1 MALTWTPHPILKIP
15 TRDEQVALGAEK
27 LLAYYETREQA
38 IENEKN
44 DPFTYG
50 TELPHWKLADDELK
64 THGQLLVLGGN
75 RSGKTEAISK
85 RVVQSAVANPNSVI
99 WCFTATSQN
108 SIAHQ
113 QAYIFKYLPN
123 EFKNLGRSRTHYISY
138 SIKNGFTNS
147 SLILPNRS
155 RIEFRNW
162 SQSIETIEG
171 GEIGCPGEPAPGTH
185 NIGAWFDEEV
195 PLSWWSTCLFR
206 SLTRA
211 DANGLPARVI
221 ATFTTISGWT
231 QMVNAYLSG
240 ARTIKE
246 VDAEL
251 LPGEKVPL
259 VQQPLRQSTSVVYFH
274 TKENPYGG
282 WDAMKNQLAGCRRD
296 EILCR
301 AYGVPTKPS
310 DTTFKNL
317 DDRVILAHKEIPV
330 IADRENNPCTWILS
344 IDPAGAKS
352 WFMALVAVT
361 ANGTHYVVKEWPDP
375 SIGEWADLDRGDK
388 PGGVFGDGAKA
399 NGYGISEYADVIRE
413 MLDGIDQG
421 EIKGLQGDVE
431 IIIDP
436 RMGNATYMKNEG
448 TSNII
453 SDLHDNGIN
462 VYPAEAE
469 HIDDGLQAINSLL
482 SYDRDKPIDGL
493 NHPKLYFSDECG
505 NTIFCMMNY
514 RVDDGTKAP
523 CKDPTDCIRY
533 VAIGNYEYLKDNDFR
548 ITGTGGY

>member
-1 MALTWTPHPILKIP
+1 MLTWTPHPLLEIP
-15 TRDEQVALGAEK
+15 SKEEQLAMGADR
-27 LLAYYETREQA
+27 LMQYYSSREEA
-38 IENEKN
+38 IERERD
-44 DPFTYG
+44 DPFRFG
-50 TELPHWKLADDELK
+50 TELDHWKMADEELK

-75 RSGKTEAISK
+75 RSGKTELISK
-85 RVVQSAVANPNSVI
+85 RVVQSAVANPNSII

-113 QAYIFKYLPN
+113 QAYIYKYLPK

-162 SQSIETIEG
+162 SQNIETIEG
-171 GEIGCPGEPAPGTH
+171 GEIGCPGDPAPGTH

-195 PLSWWSTCLFR
+195 PLSWWSTTLFR
-206 SLTRA
+206 ALSRA
-211 DANGLPARVI
+211 DSNGLPARLI
-221 ATFTTISGWT
+221 ASFTTISGWT
-231 QMVNAYLSG
+231 QMVNTYLSG
-240 ARTIKE
+240 ARVVKE

-259 VQQPLRQSTSVVYFH
+259 IQQPLRQSASVVYFH
-274 TKENPYGG
+274 TSKNPYGG
-282 WDAMKNQLAGCRRD
+282 WEAMKNQLKGTRRD

-317 DDRVILAHKEIPV
+317 DDRVVLKHEEIPIIKDKKNHPASWV
-330 IADRENNPCTWILS
+330 LS
-344 IDPAGAKS
+344 IDPAGSKS
-352 WFMALVAVT
+352 WFMLLVGVS

-375 SIGEWADLDRGDK
+375 SFGEWANLDRGDK
-388 PGGVFGDGAKA
+388 PGGVPGDASKA

-413 MLDGIDQG
+413 MVKDITQEEVVGMTDNLD
-421 EIKGLQGDVE
+421 

-436 RMGNATYMKNEG
+436 RMGNASYLKSEG
-448 TSNII
+448 TSTII
-453 SDLHDNGIN
+453 ADLQEEGIN
-462 VYPAEAE
+462 VYPAEAL

-482 SYDRDKPIDGL
+482 SYDTEKPIDGT
-493 NHPKLYFSDECG
+493 NHPKLYFSDRCG
-505 NTIFCMMNY
+505 NTIFCCMNY
-514 RVDDGTKAP
+514 RVDDGLKAP
-523 CKDPTDCIRY
+523 CKDPTDALRY
-533 VAIGNYEYLKDNDFR
+533 VAIGNYEYYEDGSMEV
-548 ITGTGGY
+548 TGTGGY